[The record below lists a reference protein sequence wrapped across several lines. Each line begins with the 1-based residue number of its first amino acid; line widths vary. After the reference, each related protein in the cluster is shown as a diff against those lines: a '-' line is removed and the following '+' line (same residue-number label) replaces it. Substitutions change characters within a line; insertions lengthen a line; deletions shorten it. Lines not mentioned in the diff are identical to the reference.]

1 MTGAPFFVLLALVS
15 TQQPE
20 ASSSVEE
27 IPNEESPSGGESSGG
42 GEASSVEKARLKES
56 APPGARTG
64 GEGFGFSA
72 QLEAG
77 ALSLPSG
84 TPGGGRDLFARIY
97 PALGLTKGE
106 SFVLRLGANLRLRVV
121 DADPKQADMDYGSV
135 HLRREDWDE
144 LSDAGQ
150 VVRMLRIGQEGR
162 PFLLRVESFSEET
175 LGRGY
180 LVNRYSNALSPDYH
194 PAGGT
199 VTLVK
204 GAVRAEVLASDVL
217 AARIFAGEALLDL
230 GRLASDNDKRYDRY
244 LLRLSAAHDAGRA
257 GGETP
262 TMTLAS
268 VGADVA
274 LYKGERLRT
283 WALLGGGARFSEGHT
298 PDFGGLLGIAME
310 GQTSSGTQ
318 LSVTLQGRKQGGTF
332 RFGMFGPDYEL
343 GRFSGTGLSEVPLA
357 EELLES
363 GYAGYLE
370 LSMAKGGPDQLMLL
384 GSVAL
389 QYFGFG
395 RTDADVSMGFELPGA
410 RTRVLAR
417 AMLTAL
423 GDKPRY
429 SLGVEVRQRVLNH
442 FYAWGSGGTVHF
454 PQPDGHL
461 VPGVTAG
468 AGVGVDFQR

>member
-20 ASSSVEE
+20 AGSTIEE
-27 IPNEESPSGGESSGG
+27 VPNEEAPSSGG
-42 GEASSVEKARLKES
+42 GASSVTTARLDEP

-77 ALSLPSG
+77 ALSFPSG
-84 TPGGGRDLFARIY
+84 TPGGEQDLFARVY

-106 SFVLRLGANLRLRVV
+106 TFVLRLGANLRLRVV
-121 DADPKQADMDYGSV
+121 DGEPKQAETDYGGY
-135 HLRREDWDE
+135 LRREDWDE

-162 PFLLRVESFSEET
+162 PFFLRVEPFVDET

-180 LVNRYSNALSPDYH
+180 LVNRYINVLSPDYH

-199 VTLVK
+199 VTFVK

-217 AARIFAGEALLDL
+217 AARIFAAEALLDI
-230 GRLASDNDKRYDRY
+230 GRMASEDAKRFDRY
-244 LLRLSAAHDAGRA
+244 LVRLSAAHDAGRA
-257 GGETP
+257 GGTTP

-268 VGADVA
+268 VGGDVA

-343 GRFSGTGLSEVPLA
+343 GRFSGVGLHEVPLA
-357 EELLES
+357 EEVLPS
-363 GYAGYLE
+363 GFAGYLE
-370 LSMAKGGPDQLMLL
+370 LSVAKGGPDELMLL
-384 GSVAL
+384 GSLAA

-395 RTDADVSMGFELPGA
+395 RTDADVSAGFELPGA

-417 AMLTAL
+417 AVLTAL
-423 GDKPRY
+423 GDRPRY
-429 SLGVEVRQRVLNH
+429 SLGLEVRQRVLNH

-454 PQPDGHL
+454 PQPDGTL
-461 VPGVTAG
+461 VRGVTAG
-468 AGVGVDFQR
+468 LGVGVDFQR

>member
-1 MTGAPFFVLLALVS
+1 MTGAPLLALLALVS

-20 ASSSVEE
+20 ASSTIQELPPE
-27 IPNEESPSGGESSGG
+27 GGDAAG
-42 GEASSVEKARLKES
+42 ASSVTAARLGEQ
-56 APPGARTG
+56 APPGSSLG

-77 ALSLPSG
+77 GLSLPSG
-84 TPGGGRDLFARIY
+84 TPGGGQDLFARVY
-97 PALGLTKGE
+97 PSLGLTKGE
-106 SFVLRLGANLRLRVV
+106 TFVLRLGANLRLRVI
-121 DADPKQADMDYGSV
+121 DEDPKQTETDYGA

-180 LVNRYSNALSPDYH
+180 LVNRYSNTLSPDYH
-194 PAGGT
+194 PAGGSIT
-199 VTLVK
+199 FVK

-230 GRLASDNDKRYDRY
+230 GRIASDNDKRFDRY
-244 LLRLSAAHDAGRA
+244 LLRLSAAHEAGRA
-257 GGETP
+257 GGTSP
-262 TMTLAS
+262 KMTLAS
-268 VGADVA
+268 VGGDVA
-274 LYKGERLRT
+274 LYKGDRLRT
-283 WALLGGGARFSEGHT
+283 WALLAGGARFSEGHT

-310 GQTSSGTQ
+310 GQTQSGTQ

-332 RFGMFGPDYEL
+332 RFGMFGSDYEL
-343 GRFSGTGLSEVPLA
+343 GRFSGVGLREVPLA
-357 EELLES
+357 DELLES

-384 GSVAL
+384 GSLAA

-395 RTDADVSMGFELPGA
+395 RTDLDVSMGFELPGA

-423 GDKPRY
+423 GDRPRY

-454 PQPDGHL
+454 PQPDGTL
-461 VPGVTAG
+461 VPGFTAG